1 MKTDVERWQEGCFGS
16 KVEKQELVQK
26 GAMRGMTSKK
36 SRILVQ
42 VLLVCMV
49 AFSLSSIVVESSA
62 LPGALEALMANEV
75 VSLQAFTTL
84 TFYGQQ
90 LYKVEITY
98 ANDVGDLKLLPEY
111 FHLYDRGFSHP
122 DFERIT
128 IEKVDVNGNVVT
140 LYTRTDTAA
149 TGPRSKN
156 PLGLA
161 ATSSW
166 YIDKEGTLFYGKDD
180 FDGYANNT
188 TGKGYQARST
198 LELKF
203 FYEGQ
208 TIDDALCLA
217 DEKGRYTNAHKWL
230 PTDNGIWDLF
240 KDLED
245 LVKIPSSSGI
255 AGDYIRAKYF
265 VPDEVHQAVKNK
277 TGERF
282 PLVVSLTGTGTSYWD
297 LNDGL
302 PPNNTNN
309 YGVNLNFDGSVYR
322 WVEQYLLGGTPVIA
336 MTIHDRQVYPGSMV
350 EGTPYKFWEDD
361 YAVVQYFVENFNA
374 DPDKIIFTGNSGGTG
389 RTSKINAEY
398 PGLIDVFISCNG
410 NIDRGWLDEKTGG
423 WTSEFTEEDWRE
435 VAASGLAIW
444 SFIGEG
450 DREFPS
456 LVQKSIETVKR
467 YYLEAGYSEEW
478 FEDNFR
484 YTLYPSH
491 YFTYWGETDHSAT
504 KMTYWYFFDKP
515 YLGPHGEVIDGG
527 QLIYH
532 NPLKP
537 GDTYSLPGVQNGIQG
552 FKYPIYE
559 ESLLEWALSRAKR

>member
-1 MKTDVERWQEGCFGS
+1 MRIKRV
-16 KVEKQELVQK
+16 LVQ
-26 GAMRGMTSKK
+26 
-36 SRILVQ
+36 
-42 VLLVCMV
+42 LLLMCMV
-49 AFSLSSIVVESSA
+49 TFLLFGTTMASA
-62 LPGALEALMANEV
+62 SVPSAVQALMANEV

-322 WVEQYLLGGTPVIA
+322 WVEQYLLGGRPVIA
-336 MTIHDRQVYPGSMV
+336 MTIHDRQVVEQSMA
-350 EGTPYKFWEDD
+350 EGTDYQFWEDD
-361 YAVVQYFVENFNA
+361 YAVIQYFIENFNA
-374 DPDKIIFTGNSGGTG
+374 DPDLIICSGNSGGSG
-389 RTSKINAEY
+389 RIARFNARY
-398 PGLIDVFISCNG
+398 PGLVDVFISNNG
-410 NIDRGWLDEKTGG
+410 TAGEILTDE
-423 WTSEFTEEDWRE
+423 ELRQI
-435 VAASGLAIW
+435 AATGLAVW
-444 SFIGEG
+444 NCTGQT
-450 DREFPS
+450 DRVWLPS
-456 LVQKSIETVKR
+456 QLQNNFERIKGF
-467 YYLEAGYSEEW
+467 YLEAGYSEEW
-478 FEDNFR
+478 FKDNFR
-484 YTLYPSH
+484 YIVYPSH
-491 YFTYWGETDHSAT
+491 YFTYWGESDHSVT

-515 YLGPHGEVIDGG
+515 YRGPYGEIIDGG

-532 NPLKP
+532 KPLKP
-537 GDTYSLPGVQNGIQG
+537 GETYSLPDIPNAVQG
-552 FKYPIYE
+552 FEYPIYE
-559 ESLLEWALSRAKR
+559 ESLLEWALSRTKAKY

>member
-1 MKTDVERWQEGCFGS
+1 MRIKRV
-16 KVEKQELVQK
+16 LVQ
-26 GAMRGMTSKK
+26 
-36 SRILVQ
+36 
-42 VLLVCMV
+42 LLLMCMV
-49 AFSLSSIVVESSA
+49 TFLLFGTTMASA
-62 LPGALEALMANEV
+62 SVPSAVQALMANEV

-515 YLGPHGEVIDGG
+515 YLGPHGEIIDGG

-537 GDTYSLPGVQNGIQG
+537 GDTYSLSGVEDGIIG
-552 FKYPIYE
+552 FEYPVYK
-559 ESLLEWALSRAKR
+559 ESVFEWALSRTKTK

>member
-1 MKTDVERWQEGCFGS
+1 MRIKRV
-16 KVEKQELVQK
+16 LVQ
-26 GAMRGMTSKK
+26 
-36 SRILVQ
+36 
-42 VLLVCMV
+42 LLLMCMV
-49 AFSLSSIVVESSA
+49 TFLLFGTTMASA
-62 LPGALEALMANEV
+62 SVPSAVQALMANEV

-309 YGVNLNFDGSVYR
+309 YGVNLNFDGAVYR
-322 WVEQYLLGGTPVIA
+322 WVEQYLLGGVPVITL
-336 MTIHDRQVYPGSMV
+336 TIHDRNTVQLSLA

-361 YAVVQYFVENFNA
+361 YAVVDYFVKNFNA
-374 DPDKIIFTGNSGGTG
+374 DPDRIIFIGNSAGTG
-389 RTSKINAEY
+389 RTSRINQEY
-398 PGLIDVFISCNG
+398 PGLVDVFISCNG
-410 NIDRGWLDEKTGG
+410 TIGRAL
-423 WTSEFTEEDWRE
+423 TEQDWKE
-435 VAASGLAIW
+435 VAVAGLAVW
-444 SFIGEG
+444 
-450 DREFPS
+450 S
-456 LVQKSIETVKR
+456 LVGERDGFTPGEIQRSLETVKR
-467 YYLEAGYSEEW
+467 YYLEAGRSEEW
-478 FEDNFR
+478 FKDNFR
-484 YTLYPSH
+484 YSLFPSH

-515 YLGPHGEVIDGG
+515 YLGPHGEIIDGG

-537 GDTYSLPGVQNGIQG
+537 GDTYSLSGVEDGIIG
-552 FKYPIYE
+552 FEYPVYK
-559 ESLLEWALSRAKR
+559 ESVFEWALSRTKTK